1 MDRKKLL
8 IPIVSLIILIFIM
21 NFLAN
26 KFYWY
31 FSIWYFDIIMHFL
44 GGFWLGLVAVYCF
57 SYQSLSGSPVF
68 KILAFILL
76 VGLGWEVFEILINN
90 FAGQIPFNII
100 DTLLDIV
107 FDISGGL
114 CAILYLWKKLPK

>member
-8 IPIVSLIILIFIM
+8 IPIVSLIVLIFVM
-21 NFLAN
+21 NFLAD

-44 GGFWLGLVAVYCF
+44 GGFWLGLVAVYFF
-57 SYQSLSGSPVF
+57 SPRNISNSSVF
-68 KILAFILL
+68 KILAFVLL
-76 VGLGWEVFEILINN
+76 VGLGWEVFEIWINN
-90 FAGQIPFNII
+90 FVGPMSFNIV

-107 FDISGGL
+107 LDIFGGL